1 MIFLHQKSHLKTWT
15 CKGTHTHTNTV
26 STINFFLFPSSVS
39 DLTTFIP
46 HTDQHSTDELLS
58 TITNPVLPKLS
69 EQTVDNPVLFE
80 KSTQE
85 KFQKEKTLTYNPMQ
99 RFCQPYTGTRCKEF
113 LHNSFVFVQPPYD
126 QETIE
131 MKLSN
136 AFVVISQSQ

>member
-1 MIFLHQKSHLKTWT
+1 MFIF
-15 CKGTHTHTNTV
+15 V
-26 STINFFLFPSSVS
+26 NFS

-46 HTDQHSTDELLS
+46 HTNQRSTDELLS

-85 KFQKEKTLTYNPMQ
+85 RYHKEKTLAYNPVQ
-99 RFCQPYTGTRCKEF
+99 RFCQPYSGTRCKEF
-113 LHNSFVFVQPPYD
+113 LQDSFVFVQPPYD

-131 MKLSN
+131 AKLNN